1 MLFSSVRNYFVDLN
15 NLSKK
20 KITKEFLP
28 TNVPRWSISISKGWL
43 SFISIIFYIFLYLL
57 SFISVIIFFSKNL
70 KHQVL
75 WSFRLVSV
83 KDTTVNFKKKNEKVS
98 KWKNSKWVQKVE
110 EQNSYSEKESFWR
123 KRNEVIFEK
132 VPFWRFIYSENL
144 RQNFQ
149 SSEFKIFLYLSL
161 LMQNK
166 VKLKVKEMRL
176 NEPTVNRWTARR
188 LVIGWDLIE
197 KQRWRI
203 NQLRRKI

>member
-57 SFISVIIFFSKNL
+57 SFISVIIFVSKNL

-161 LMQNK
+161 LMQKK